1 MELELDERIIP
12 ELRERYKS
20 LVNGG
25 NLLSREQLAGY
36 YSTFRSKFGPDKLKN
51 LDSEALLETMH
62 SHGNRD
68 SLVYWLEFKD
78 DAEFPSSRFGS
89 IAGGSAF
96 KFGLFR
102 RRETG
107 AWTTGSPTNPVEL
120 TAEQAVDIARRH
132 RDQLIRGVEL
142 LGHRSSNQATFKRA
156 VTRAR
161 TCKW

>member
-1 MELELDERIIP
+1 
-12 ELRERYKS
+12 
-20 LVNGG
+20 
-25 NLLSREQLAGY
+25 
-36 YSTFRSKFGPDKLKN
+36 
-51 LDSEALLETMH
+51 MH

-68 SLVYWLEFKD
+68 RLVYWLEFKD